1 MSTDFDGPPIYDYLT
16 KDSDGM
22 NKDYMSN
29 IWTDYWST
37 FYNTLVSY
45 ISSTGFFLQNLSQS
59 DIDNIKQPVIGQL
72 LYNTTVDS
80 PQVYTSTG
88 WKTFTLF

>member
-16 KDSDGM
+16 KDVNKV

-29 IWTDYWST
+29 IWCDYWST

-45 ISSTGFFLQNLSQS
+45 INSYGVFIPNRTQAEINSIQ
-59 DIDNIKQPVIGQL
+59 QPMIGQMI
-72 LYNTTVDS
+72 YNTSIDA
-80 PQVYTSTG
+80 PQIYTSTG